1 MNILREFF
9 ETDFA
14 GLPHHTVSDHQRP
27 EARVDLEVRVHYDF
41 AANSKFV
48 SCFFPAHCDLEAA
61 CEDLLVNQYAILA
74 AADSSIEWIHGVP
87 GDVASLSSDLR
98 FAGRLFAYH
107 EDTLPNDVSDRLRL
121 RAEMYGTSIK
131 FRGPGYVMARVTVE
145 RPRAFILHD
154 ERDTNHIARPL
165 AQGLARR
172 GCLVWFS
179 LLFVEHRGETQHG
192 LRGRRQAGRL
202 LHPGGVAEHAQG
214 PDLER
219 DGVSSHRVPATETAA
234 AAICGVVRRDQPA
247 SEGVQPRT
255 GRARLAAMGSRAGAG
270 RGRPRAASRSH
281 DLMRQ

>member
-87 GDVASLSSDLR
+87 GDVAILSSDLR

-145 RPRAFILHD
+145 RPLAFILHD

-172 GCLVWFS
+172 GCLVWFHGFS
-179 LLFVEHRGETQHG
+179 LNTEAKPSTVF
-192 LRGRRQAGRL
+192 A
-202 LHPGGVAEHAQG
+202 
-214 PDLER
+214 
-219 DGVSSHRVPATETAA
+219 DGVKQAACCILVVSPNMPRGPTWSAMEFHRIVSPRLKAA

-255 GRARLAAMGSRAGAG
+255 GRARLAAMESRAGAG